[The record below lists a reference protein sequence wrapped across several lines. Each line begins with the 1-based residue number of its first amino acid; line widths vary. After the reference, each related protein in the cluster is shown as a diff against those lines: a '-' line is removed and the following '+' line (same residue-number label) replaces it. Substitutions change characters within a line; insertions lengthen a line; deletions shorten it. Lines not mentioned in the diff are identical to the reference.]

1 MDYPVWISES
11 LAGAQLIAIV
21 AVLHVFI
28 SHFAIG
34 MGLYVVL
41 AEKIAIKS
49 GNQDYKLFV
58 KKSSG
63 LILLISAILGALTG
77 VGIWF
82 TIALVSPVGTASLIH
97 TFVWGWATEWIF
109 FVLEIVAILVYYYT
123 WGKVS
128 DSTHQLWGWLYFIG
142 GWMSLFIINGI
153 LTFQLTPGKF
163 LEDHSFMSG
172 FFNPTFWPSLI
183 GRTGIALIL
192 AGVFATLILSFSKP
206 EVKRYFGRFA
216 GYFVIAGAVITFLG
230 MYWWVYS
237 IPEEVRSNFLGGNI
251 ILSSFFK
258 NSVYLTVILIV
269 LSIITML
276 VIPKYMNIAFALIL
290 MVIGQAALSYYE
302 FTRERVRKP
311 YVVYNILYSNGIFKS
326 DVEKISSDSFLKHAK
341 WAKVGYN
348 FNDDI
353 EKGLA
358 IFNHQCR
365 ICHMPNNGFNAMK
378 PKIEGMSAD
387 DLKGMLDTLNSN
399 PLMPPFFGND
409 EEKGYLAKYLEKI
422 AQGGK

>member
-153 LTFQLTPGKF
+153 LTFQLTPGCH
-163 LEDHSFMSG
+163 L
-172 FFNPTFWPSLI
+172 
-183 GRTGIALIL
+183 
-192 AGVFATLILSFSKP
+192 
-206 EVKRYFGRFA
+206 
-216 GYFVIAGAVITFLG
+216 
-230 MYWWVYS
+230 
-237 IPEEVRSNFLGGNI
+237 
-251 ILSSFFK
+251 
-258 NSVYLTVILIV
+258 
-269 LSIITML
+269 
-276 VIPKYMNIAFALIL
+276 
-290 MVIGQAALSYYE
+290 
-302 FTRERVRKP
+302 
-311 YVVYNILYSNGIFKS
+311 
-326 DVEKISSDSFLKHAK
+326 
-341 WAKVGYN
+341 
-348 FNDDI
+348 
-353 EKGLA
+353 
-358 IFNHQCR
+358 QC
-365 ICHMPNNGFNAMK
+365 
-378 PKIEGMSAD
+378 
-387 DLKGMLDTLNSN
+387 
-399 PLMPPFFGND
+399 
-409 EEKGYLAKYLEKI
+409 
-422 AQGGK
+422 

>member
-1 MDYPVWISES
+1 MDYPVWVSES

-21 AVLHVFI
+21 AVFHVFI

-34 MGLYVVL
+34 MGLYVVI

-49 GNQDYKLFV
+49 NSQDYKLFV
-58 KKSSG
+58 KKSSA

-97 TFVWGWATEWIF
+97 TFVWGWASEWVF

-163 LEDHSFMSG
+163 IEDHSFWSG
-172 FFNPTFWPSLI
+172 FFNPTFWPSLV
-183 GRTGIALIL
+183 GRTGITLIL
-192 AGVFATLILSFSKP
+192 AGVYATLVLSFSKP
-206 EVKRYFGRFA
+206 DVKKVFGRFS
-216 GYFVIAGAVITFLG
+216 GYFVIIGAVLTFLG

-237 IPEEVRSNFLGGNI
+237 IPEATRSNFLGGNI
-251 ILSSFFK
+251 ILSNFFK
-258 NSVYLTVILIV
+258 NSIYLTVLLVV
-269 LSIITML
+269 LSIVTML
-276 VIPKYMNIAFALIL
+276 AIPKYMNIAFALIL
-290 MVIGQAALSYYE
+290 LIIGQAAFGYYE

-311 YVVYNILYSNGIFKS
+311 YVIYDILYSNGIFKN
-326 DVEKISSDSFLKHAK
+326 DVEKVSSESFLKYAK
-341 WAKVGYN
+341 WANVLKS
-348 FNDDI
+348 NDDV
-353 EKGLA
+353 EKGKS
-358 IFNHQCR
+358 IFNSQCR
-365 ICHMPNNGFNAMK
+365 ICHMPNGFNAMK
-378 PKIEGMSAD
+378 PKVEGMAAE
-387 DLKGMLDTLNSN
+387 DLKGMLGDLNAN
-399 PLMPPFFGND
+399 PLMPPFVGNE
-409 EEKGYLAKYLEKI
+409 EEKLYLAKYLEKI
-422 AQGGK
+422 GQGGN